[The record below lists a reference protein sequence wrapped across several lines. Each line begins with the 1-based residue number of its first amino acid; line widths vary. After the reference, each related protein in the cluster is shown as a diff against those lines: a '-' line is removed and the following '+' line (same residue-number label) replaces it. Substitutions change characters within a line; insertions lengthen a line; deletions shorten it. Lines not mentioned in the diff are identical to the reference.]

1 MEFEL
6 RDATPTDLPGILAI
20 VNYNI
25 LNSTAVYDYDPKT
38 LADLQGWFDERHHAG
53 LPILVAGKNDTIVGY
68 GSYGPF
74 RFKQGYRFTV
84 EHSVYT
90 LHGHSG
96 KGIGRQVLLALI
108 AKAKSAGYHTMIGGI
123 DAENKGSIE
132 FHKKL
137 GFIETGTINE
147 AGYKFDRWLDL
158 TFMQLMLS

>member
-1 MEFEL
+1 MEIEL
-6 RDATPTDLPGILAI
+6 RSATPADLPGILAI

-25 LNSTAVYDYDPKT
+25 LNSTAVYDYDTKT
-38 LADLQGWFDERHHAG
+38 LPDMENWLIEKK
-53 LPILVAGKNDTIVGY
+53 VASWPVIVAIHGDKVIGY

-90 LHGHSG
+90 MQGYSG
-96 KGIGRQVLLALI
+96 QGIGKRLLFSLI
-108 AKAKSAGYHTMIGGI
+108 EKAKSSGYHTMIGGI
-123 DAENKGSIE
+123 DADNAGSIA

-137 GFIETGTINE
+137 GFTEAGTIKE
-147 AGYKFDRWLDL
+147 AGYKFDKWLDL